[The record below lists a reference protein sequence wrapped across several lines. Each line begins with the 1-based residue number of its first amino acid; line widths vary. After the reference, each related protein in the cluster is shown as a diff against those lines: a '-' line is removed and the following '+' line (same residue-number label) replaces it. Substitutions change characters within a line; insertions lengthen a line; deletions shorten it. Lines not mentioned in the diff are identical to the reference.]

1 MSVPAAYLGVILIW
15 STTPLGIQWSAQ
27 GASFSFAVMARMLIG
42 LVICLALLF
51 ATRTAFPFTPAAR
64 RLYAISGLSMFVAML
79 LTYWGALHIP
89 SGLISVIFGL
99 SPLVT
104 GVFAALWLGERT
116 LTPIRLAG
124 LGLSLAGLWL
134 IFGQPWPG
142 DGRATLGTGAVVAGM
157 TVQALGLVWIKR
169 LSRPLNDEAGIAF
182 ARERPGCKARAEG
195 RGRSAM
201 PRLAT
206 PQTGLSRAN
215 PSGRDFPGGPLRYAA
230 LEGNDPSLRAV
241 PRGPSRKV
249 RVATL
254 PRRSAACEVRVSS
267 LAITSGSLGVATPL
281 FVLAWLVADSAQ
293 LLPDTTPRATAAIV
307 YLGVFGSV
315 VGFTLYYY
323 VIKHLDA
330 GRVALIML
338 VTPVTALLL
347 GQTLNAEFI
356 PARGWAGIALIGAGL
371 LLYEWQALR
380 QLRGRAART

>member
-15 STTPLGIQWSAQ
+15 STTPLAIQWSAQ

-42 LVICLALLF
+42 LTVCLLLMR

-64 RLYAISGLSMFVAML
+64 RLYAISGLSLFVAML

-104 GVFAALWLGERT
+104 GVFAAIWLGERT
-116 LTPIRLAG
+116 LTPQRITG
-124 LGLSLAGLWL
+124 LVVALAGLWL

-142 DGRATLGTGAVVAGM
+142 DGRATLGTAAVVGGM

-169 LSRPLNDEAGIAF
+169 LN
-182 ARERPGCKARAEG
+182 
-195 RGRSAM
+195 
-201 PRLAT
+201 
-206 PQTGLSRAN
+206 
-215 PSGRDFPGGPLRYAA
+215 
-230 LEGNDPSLRAV
+230 LRAS
-241 PRGPSRKV
+241 P
-249 RVATL
+249 
-254 PRRSAACEVRVSS
+254 

-281 FVLAWLVADSAQ
+281 FVLAWLVADAAQ
-293 LLPDTTPRATAAIV
+293 LPPDTTARAGVAIV
-307 YLGVFGSV
+307 YLGVLGSV

-338 VTPVTALLL
+338 VTPVAALLL

-356 PARGWAGIALIGAGL
+356 PGRGWAGIALIGAGL
-371 LLYEWQALR
+371 ALYEWQALR
-380 QLRGRAART
+380 QLRGPAG

>member
-15 STTPLGIQWSAQ
+15 STTPLAIQWSAQ
-27 GASFSFAVMARMLIG
+27 GTSFSFAVMARMLIG
-42 LVICLALLF
+42 WVVCLLLMR

-64 RLYAISGLSMFVAML
+64 RLYAISGLSLFAAML

-116 LTPIRLAG
+116 LTPQRITG
-124 LGLSLAGLWL
+124 LVIALAGLWL

-142 DGRATLGTGAVVAGM
+142 DGRATLGTAAVVAGM

-169 LSRPLNDEAGIAF
+169 LNV
-182 ARERPGCKARAEG
+182 RA
-195 RGRSAM
+195 
-201 PRLAT
+201 
-206 PQTGLSRAN
+206 
-215 PSGRDFPGGPLRYAA
+215 
-230 LEGNDPSLRAV
+230 
-241 PRGPSRKV
+241 
-249 RVATL
+249 
-254 PRRSAACEVRVSS
+254 SS

-281 FVLAWLVADSAQ
+281 FVLAWLIADGAQ
-293 LLPDTTPRATAAIV
+293 LPPDITPRAGAAIV
-307 YLGVFGSV
+307 YLGVLGSV

-338 VTPVTALLL
+338 VTPVAALLL
-347 GQTLNAEFI
+347 GQTLNHERI
-356 PARGWAGIALIGAGL
+356 PAIGWAGIALIGAGL
-371 LLYEWQALR
+371 LLYEWPSLR
-380 QLRGRAART
+380 QLQRRP

>member
-15 STTPLGIQWSAQ
+15 STTPLAIQWSAQ
-27 GASFSFAVMARMLIG
+27 GAGFSFAVMARMLIG
-42 LVICLALLF
+42 LAICLVLLR
-51 ATRTAFPFTPAAR
+51 TSRTAFPFTPAAR
-64 RLYAISGLSMFVAML
+64 QLYAASGLSLFVSML

-104 GVFAALWLGERT
+104 GVFAALWLSERT
-116 LTPIRLAG
+116 LTPLRLAG
-124 LGLSLAGLWL
+124 LGLALAGLWF

-142 DGRATLGTGAVVAGM
+142 DGHATLGTLAAVAGM
-157 TVQALGLVWIKR
+157 TVQALGLVWVKR
-169 LSRPLNDEAGIAF
+169 LNV
-182 ARERPGCKARAEG
+182 RA
-195 RGRSAM
+195 SA
-201 PRLAT
+201 
-206 PQTGLSRAN
+206 
-215 PSGRDFPGGPLRYAA
+215 
-230 LEGNDPSLRAV
+230 
-241 PRGPSRKV
+241 
-249 RVATL
+249 
-254 PRRSAACEVRVSS
+254 

-281 FVLAWLVADSAQ
+281 FVLAWLIADAAH
-293 LLPDTTPRATAAIV
+293 LPTEIAPRAGIAIV
-307 YLGVFGSV
+307 YLGILGSV

-338 VTPVTALLL
+338 VTPVSALLL

-380 QLRGRAART
+380 QLWRRPIS

>member
-42 LVICLALLF
+42 LAICIVLLR

-64 RLYAISGLSMFVAML
+64 QLYAVSGLSIFVAML

-104 GVFAALWLGERT
+104 GVFAALWLSERT
-116 LTPIRLAG
+116 LTPLRLTG
-124 LGLSLAGLWL
+124 LGLALAGLWL

-142 DGRATLGTGAVVAGM
+142 DGRATLGTARSGGGDDGAGAGAGVDQAAQCADVVAG
-157 TVQALGLVWIKR
+157 
-169 LSRPLNDEAGIAF
+169 DHH
-182 ARERPGCKARAEG
+182 
-195 RGRSAM
+195 
-201 PRLAT
+201 RLA
-206 PQTGLSRAN
+206 
-215 PSGRDFPGGPLRYAA
+215 
-230 LEGNDPSLRAV
+230 
-241 PRGPSRKV
+241 
-249 RVATL
+249 
-254 PRRSAACEVRVSS
+254 
-267 LAITSGSLGVATPL
+267 GVATPL
-281 FVLAWLVADSAQ
+281 FVLAWLVADAAQ
-293 LLPDTTPRATAAIV
+293 LPPDITPRAGVAIV

-330 GRVALIML
+330 GRVALITL

-356 PARGWAGIALIGAGL
+356 PARGWVGIALIGAGL

-380 QLRGRAART
+380 RLAQRTAERVTAQRRTSFPALTCGVRSVN

>member
-15 STTPLGIQWSAQ
+15 STTPLAIQWSAQ
-27 GASFSFAVMARMLIG
+27 GTSFSFAVMARMLIG
-42 LVICLALLF
+42 WVVCLLLMR

-64 RLYAISGLSMFVAML
+64 RLYAISGLSLFAAML

-116 LTPIRLAG
+116 LTPQRITG
-124 LGLSLAGLWL
+124 LVIALAGLWL

-142 DGRATLGTGAVVAGM
+142 DGRATLGTAAVVAGM

-169 LSRPLNDEAGIAF
+169 LN
-182 ARERPGCKARAEG
+182 
-195 RGRSAM
+195 
-201 PRLAT
+201 
-206 PQTGLSRAN
+206 
-215 PSGRDFPGGPLRYAA
+215 
-230 LEGNDPSLRAV
+230 LRA
-241 PRGPSRKV
+241 
-249 RVATL
+249 
-254 PRRSAACEVRVSS
+254 SS
-267 LAITSGSLGVATPL
+267 LAITTGSLGVATPL
-281 FVLAWLVADSAQ
+281 FVLAWLIADGAQ
-293 LLPDTTPRATAAIV
+293 LPPDITPRAGAAIV
-307 YLGVFGSV
+307 YLGVLGSV

-338 VTPVTALLL
+338 VTPVAALLL
-347 GQTLNAEFI
+347 GQTLNHERI
-356 PARGWAGIALIGAGL
+356 PAIGWAGIALIGAGL

-380 QLRGRAART
+380 QLQRRP

>member
-15 STTPLGIQWSAQ
+15 STTPLAIQWSAQ

-42 LVICLALLF
+42 LAICLALLV
-51 ATRTAFPFTPAAR
+51 ATRTAFPFTAAAR
-64 RLYAISGLSMFVAML
+64 QLYAISGLSLFAAML

-104 GVFAALWLGERT
+104 GVFAAVWLSERT
-116 LTPIRLAG
+116 LTPVRIAG
-124 LGLSLAGLWL
+124 LGLALGGLWL

-142 DGRATLGTGAVVAGM
+142 DSRATLGTLAVVAGM
-157 TVQALGLVWIKR
+157 VMQALGLVWIKR
-169 LSRPLNDEAGIAF
+169 LNV
-182 ARERPGCKARAEG
+182 RA
-195 RGRSAM
+195 SA
-201 PRLAT
+201 
-206 PQTGLSRAN
+206 
-215 PSGRDFPGGPLRYAA
+215 
-230 LEGNDPSLRAV
+230 
-241 PRGPSRKV
+241 
-249 RVATL
+249 
-254 PRRSAACEVRVSS
+254 

-281 FVLAWLVADSAQ
+281 FVLAWLIADAAR
-293 LLPDTTPRATAAIV
+293 LPPDTTLRAGTAIV
-307 YLGVFGSV
+307 YLGVLGSV

-338 VTPVTALLL
+338 VTPVAALLL

-380 QLRGRAART
+380 QLRRPAIS

>member
-1 MSVPAAYLGVILIW
+1 MSVPAAYLGIILIW

-42 LVICLALLF
+42 LAICLLLLF
-51 ATRTAFPFTPAAR
+51 ATRTAFPFSPAAR
-64 RLYAISGLSMFVAML
+64 QLYLGSGLSIFVAML

-104 GVFAALWLGERT
+104 GVFAALWLGERSFT
-116 LTPIRLAG
+116 RMRLAG
-124 LGLSLAGLWL
+124 LGMALAGLWF

-142 DGRATLGTGAVVAGM
+142 DSHVTLGMLAVLSGM

-169 LSRPLNDEAGIAF
+169 LNV
-182 ARERPGCKARAEG
+182 RA
-195 RGRSAM
+195 
-201 PRLAT
+201 
-206 PQTGLSRAN
+206 
-215 PSGRDFPGGPLRYAA
+215 
-230 LEGNDPSLRAV
+230 
-241 PRGPSRKV
+241 
-249 RVATL
+249 
-254 PRRSAACEVRVSS
+254 SS
-267 LAITSGSLGVATPL
+267 LAITTGSLGVATPL
-281 FVLAWLVADSAQ
+281 FIAAWLIADAAR
-293 LLPDTTPRATAAIV
+293 LPPDMTPRAMAAIA

-347 GQTLNAEFI
+347 GQAFNAEFI
-356 PARGWAGIALIGAGL
+356 PGRGWVGIALIGIGL

-380 QLRGRAART
+380 LLRRRPART

>member
-15 STTPLGIQWSAQ
+15 STTPLAIQWSAQ

-42 LVICLALLF
+42 WAVCLLLMR

-64 RLYAISGLSMFVAML
+64 RLYAISGLSLFVAML

-116 LTPIRLAG
+116 LTPIRMTG
-124 LGLSLAGLWL
+124 LGLALGGLWL

-142 DGRATLGTGAVVAGM
+142 DGHATLGTVAVVAGM

-169 LSRPLNDEAGIAF
+169 LN
-182 ARERPGCKARAEG
+182 
-195 RGRSAM
+195 
-201 PRLAT
+201 
-206 PQTGLSRAN
+206 
-215 PSGRDFPGGPLRYAA
+215 
-230 LEGNDPSLRAV
+230 LRA
-241 PRGPSRKV
+241 
-249 RVATL
+249 
-254 PRRSAACEVRVSS
+254 SS
-267 LAITSGSLGVATPL
+267 LAITTGSLGVATPL
-281 FVLAWLVADSAQ
+281 FVLAWLIADAAQ
-293 LLPDTTPRATAAIV
+293 LPRDTTPRAGAAIV
-307 YLGVFGSV
+307 YLGVLGSV

-338 VTPVTALLL
+338 VTPVAALLL
-347 GQTLNAEFI
+347 GQTLNHERI
-356 PARGWAGIALIGAGL
+356 PAIGWAGIALIGAGL

-380 QLRGRAART
+380 QLQRRP